1 MPIPFGGLANMGSA
15 ATAIS
20 SLTNGLAGVG
30 ISTAS
35 GMANNAI
42 GAGQMGG
49 TLATM
54 QGDVANQEAMMEAV
68 TRLQNELNF
77 KAAECNLAK
86 QAGQNVKSLTQG

>member
-1 MPIPFGGLANMGSA
+1 
-15 ATAIS
+15 
-20 SLTNGLAGVG
+20 
-30 ISTAS
+30 
-35 GMANNAI
+35 MANNAI